1 MDEAK
6 EAGHVARPASFV
18 YIEVE
23 IITYSPPLPAWS
35 QVR

>member
-6 EAGHVARPASFV
+6 EAGHIARPASFL
-18 YIEVE
+18 YDEVD
-23 IITYSPPLPAWS
+23 ITYSPPLPAWS